1 MDKMDQ
7 LELTLM
13 DSISRMEAIL
23 DNIKESRGALPKIP
37 TPKTEK
43 FREYLD
49 FCEIFSL
56 SPSNIESFKL
66 FRNGGK

>member
-1 MDKMDQ
+1 MDE
-7 LELTLM
+7 LEMSLM

-23 DNIKESRGALPKIP
+23 DNIKESRKALPEVT

-56 SPSNIESFKL
+56 SPNNMNSFIL
-66 FRNGGK
+66 FRGGLK